1 MMLPMFKQVY
11 EIFSLSIFLPS
22 VVAMMTLIFFFFF
35 RQLKKP
41 CEERENDRG
50 EI

>member
-1 MMLPMFKQVY
+1 MMFPMFKQVY
-11 EIFSLSIFLPS
+11 EIFSLLIFLPS
-22 VVAMMTLIFFFFF
+22 VVAMMTLIFFFF